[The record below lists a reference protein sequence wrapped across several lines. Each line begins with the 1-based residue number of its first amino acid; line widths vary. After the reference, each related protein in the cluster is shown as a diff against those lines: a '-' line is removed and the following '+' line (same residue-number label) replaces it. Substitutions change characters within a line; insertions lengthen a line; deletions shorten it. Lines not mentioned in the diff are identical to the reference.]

1 VVNNSHGKEK
11 SYGLKVVIPF
21 LTVLFLIIIMILPYN
36 TVLISDIMPFLTLIG
51 VYYWSVFK
59 PELLPIGVVFI
70 LGLLQ
75 DVLLGSPLGLMPLLL
90 IVVQQFIYNQ
100 GQQFLERDYLFNWFF
115 FVMIV
120 AGFGFLNWGI
130 TSLYFKTLLDYWSI
144 LGQIFLTVAF
154 YPVIT
159 GLLGLTKKLVD

>member
-1 VVNNSHGKEK
+1 MVNNSHGKEK

-100 GQQFLERDYLFNWFF
+100 GRQFLERDYLFNWFF